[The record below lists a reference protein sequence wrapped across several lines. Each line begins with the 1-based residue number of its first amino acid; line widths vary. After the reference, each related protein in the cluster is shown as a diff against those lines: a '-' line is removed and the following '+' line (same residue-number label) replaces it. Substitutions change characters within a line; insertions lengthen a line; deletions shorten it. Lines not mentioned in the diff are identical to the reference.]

1 MLFSTRVPHCSQLP
15 CQDEPAEPELRQD
28 SEASPTKVQ
37 IRTKWIN
44 CHLKKNIWIVNM
56 VVLCGHNSTGW

>member
-44 CHLKKNIWIVNM
+44 CHLKKKHLDSEHGGFVW
-56 VVLCGHNSTGW
+56 T